1 MTNNQRAAM
10 ASRLRLARERAG
22 LSQGQVAKILKM
34 HRPTVS
40 EIEAGR
46 RAVTAEEL
54 TQFAKVYSV
63 TIAWLASEP
72 RDPGRDRVE
81 LAARELSK
89 LKPADVDRLMDLLK
103 SLRHEPED
111 K

>member
-1 MTNNQRAAM
+1 
-10 ASRLRLARERAG
+10 
-22 LSQGQVAKILKM
+22 M

-40 EIEAGR
+40 EIEAAR

-54 TQFAKVYSV
+54 TLFARIYSV
-63 TIAWLASEP
+63 TVGWLASEP
-72 RDPGRDRVE
+72 QDPIKDKLE

-103 SLRHEPED
+103 SLRRVIGD
-111 K
+111 N

>member
-1 MTNNQRAAM
+1 MTSSQREAI

-22 LSQGQVAKILKM
+22 LSQAQVAKMLEM

-40 EIEAGR
+40 EIEAAR

-54 TQFAKVYSV
+54 KEFARVYSV
-63 TIAWLASEP
+63 GVAWLTSEP
-72 RDPGRDRVE
+72 QDRNSDKLE

-103 SLRHEPED
+103 SLRREPEE